1 MREVESS
8 RTIKERARAALSK
21 PSSLGEDLDLGKYTS
36 STEDLPYQG
45 DPSQLSEEQRGQMA
59 QAGIILDDRSQRSGT
74 IIQMDNS
81 VIHSLAGQD
90 GLELM
95 ATSQALRKYDWILD
109 YWWRAVAVDSDKYTA
124 HAELNQNDGYF
135 IRALPHAKV
144 IYPVQACLY
153 LAKKDL
159 AQNVHN
165 IVIAEED
172 SELHIITGCT
182 TAREQESGLHLGI
195 SEFYIKPGAKLT
207 FTMIHNWGENV
218 YVRPR
223 TGIRVEEDGVFL
235 SNYIS
240 LKGVKSVQTFP
251 TATLAGPNALAR
263 FNSVIVAPEGSDID
277 TGAKVI
283 LKAPGSRSEII
294 SRTISFGGRVVAR
307 GHLVGLAANI
317 KAHLECQGLI
327 LAERGVIHAI
337 PELEAHVADVDMS
350 HEAAVGRI
358 AQEEI
363 EYLMARGLDEEEAT
377 STIVRGFLDVRINGL
392 PPELNKELQE
402 VVEECHKGM

>member
-1 MREVESS
+1 MNYSESYYD
-8 RTIKERARAALSK
+8 TKDLSD
-21 PSSLGEDLDLGKYTS
+21 EDLLETFTPASEVKGPKDIGEFKEEELERLKQTGIDLTTPDRIGTFIQTNCGVLKCDCKAQGIELLPI
-36 STEDLPYQG
+36 TEALK
-45 DPSQLSEEQRGQMA
+45 
-59 QAGIILDDRSQRSGT
+59 I
-74 IIQMDNS
+74 NN
-81 VIHSLAGQD
+81 
-90 GLELM
+90 GL
-95 ATSQALRKYDWILD
+95 KD
-109 YWWRAVAVDSDKYTA
+109 YWWKLISTGKDSFTREADQK
-124 HAELNQNDGYF
+124 LDNGYF
-135 IRALPHAKV
+135 IRALPGEKV
-144 IYPVQACLY
+144 IYPLQTCLY
-153 LAKKDL
+153 IRNENV
-159 AQNVHN
+159 AQRIHN
-165 IVIAEED
+165 IVIAEEG
-172 SELHIITGCT
+172 SELHIITGCST
-182 TAREQESGLHLGI
+182 HPHLISGLHIGV
-195 SEFYIKPGAKLT
+195 SEFYVKKGAKLI

-240 LKGVKSVQTFP
+240 LRGVKSVQNFP
-251 TATLAGPNALAR
+251 TATLTGPNALAR

-277 TGAKVI
+277 TGARVI
-283 LKAPGSRSEII
+283 LEAPGSRSEII

-307 GHLVGLAANI
+307 GHLVGLATNI

-327 LAERGVIHAI
+327 LAEHGVIHAI

-363 EYLMARGLDEEEAT
+363 EYLMARGLSEEEAT

-392 PPELNKELQE
+392 PAELNKELQE

>member
-1 MREVESS
+1 MNYSEHHYNTKDLSDEDLLKTFTPASEVEGPKD
-8 RTIKERARAALSK
+8 IGEFEEEELERLKQTGIDLTSPNKTGTFIQTNCSVQKCDCGSPGIELLPITEALK
-21 PSSLGEDLDLGKYTS
+21 KY
-36 STEDLPYQG
+36 
-45 DPSQLSEEQRGQMA
+45 
-59 QAGIILDDRSQRSGT
+59 
-74 IIQMDNS
+74 
-81 VIHSLAGQD
+81 D
-90 GLELM
+90 GL
-95 ATSQALRKYDWILD
+95 KD
-109 YWWRAVAVDSDKYTA
+109 YWWKLISAEKDSFTREADK
-124 HAELNQNDGYF
+124 ELDNGYF
-135 IRALPHAKV
+135 IRVLSGEKV
-144 IYPVQACLY
+144 IYPLQTCLY
-153 LAKKDL
+153 IRNENI
-159 AQNVHN
+159 AQRVHN
-165 IVIAEED
+165 IVIAEEGSD
-172 SELHIITGCT
+172 LHIITGCST
-182 TAREQESGLHLGI
+182 HPHLTSGLHIGI
-195 SEFYIKPGAKLT
+195 SEFYVKKGAKLT

-223 TGIRVEEDGVFL
+223 TGIWVEEDGVFL

-251 TATLAGPNALAR
+251 TATLAGPNAMAR

-307 GHLVGLAANI
+307 GHLIGLAANI

-327 LAERGVIHAI
+327 LAEHGVIHAI

-377 STIVRGFLDVRINGL
+377 STIVRGFLDVKINGL
-392 PPELNKELQE
+392 PPELNKELQK
-402 VVEECHKGM
+402 VVEECHRGM

>member
-1 MREVESS
+1 MNYSENHYDTKDLRSD
-8 RTIKERARAALSK
+8 
-21 PSSLGEDLDLGKYTS
+21 EDLLETFMPASKVEGPKDIGEFEEEEIERLKQTGIDLTGLDRAGTFIQTNGSVQKCDCESQGVELFPITEAFKKY
-36 STEDLPYQG
+36 
-45 DPSQLSEEQRGQMA
+45 
-59 QAGIILDDRSQRSGT
+59 
-74 IIQMDNS
+74 N
-81 VIHSLAGQD
+81 
-90 GLELM
+90 GL
-95 ATSQALRKYDWILD
+95 KD
-109 YWWRAVAVDSDKYTA
+109 YWWKLISPEKDSFTREADQ
-124 HAELNQNDGYF
+124 ELDNGYF
-135 IRALPHAKV
+135 IRALPGEKV
-144 IYPVQACLY
+144 IYPLQTCLY
-153 LAKKDL
+153 IRNENV
-159 AQNVHN
+159 AQRVHN
-165 IVIAEED
+165 IVIAEEG
-172 SELHIITGCT
+172 SELHVITGCST
-182 TAREQESGLHLGI
+182 HPHLKSGLHIGI
-195 SEFYIKPGAKLT
+195 SEFYVKKGAKLT
-207 FTMIHNWGENV
+207 FTMVHNWGENV

-251 TATLAGPNALAR
+251 TATLAGPNAMAR
-263 FNSVIVAPEGSDID
+263 FNSVIVAHEGSDID

-327 LAERGVIHAI
+327 LAEHGVIHAI

-358 AQEEI
+358 AKEEI

-392 PPELNKELQE
+392 PPELNKELQA
-402 VVEECHKGM
+402 VVKECRKGM

>member
-1 MREVESS
+1 MNYSENHYD
-8 RTIKERARAALSK
+8 TNDLSD
-21 PSSLGEDLDLGKYTS
+21 EDLLETFTPASEIEGPKDIGEFEEEEIERLKQTGIDLTGLDRAGTFIQTNCSVQKCDCESPGVEMLPVTEALKKY
-36 STEDLPYQG
+36 
-45 DPSQLSEEQRGQMA
+45 
-59 QAGIILDDRSQRSGT
+59 
-74 IIQMDNS
+74 
-81 VIHSLAGQD
+81 D
-90 GLELM
+90 GL
-95 ATSQALRKYDWILD
+95 KD
-109 YWWRAVAVDSDKYTA
+109 YWWKLVP
-124 HAELNQNDGYF
+124 AEKDAFTREADQELDNGYF
-135 IRALPHAKV
+135 IRTLPGVKV
-144 IYPVQACLY
+144 IYPLQTCLY
-153 LAKKDL
+153 IRNEDV
-159 AQNVHN
+159 AQRIHN
-165 IVIAEED
+165 IVVAEEG
-172 SELHIITGCT
+172 SELHIITGCST
-182 TAREQESGLHLGI
+182 HPHLTSGLHIGI
-195 SEFYIKPGAKLT
+195 SEFYVKKGAKLT

-307 GHLVGLAANI
+307 GHLIGLAANI

-327 LAERGVIHAI
+327 LAEHGVIHAI

-402 VVEECHKGM
+402 VVKECHKGM

>member
-1 MREVESS
+1 MNYSENYYDTNDLSDEDLLETFTPASEVEGPKD
-8 RTIKERARAALSK
+8 IGEFEEEELERLKQTGIDLTGLDRAGTFIQTNCSVQKCDCESPGVELLPITEALK
-21 PSSLGEDLDLGKYTS
+21 KY
-36 STEDLPYQG
+36 
-45 DPSQLSEEQRGQMA
+45 
-59 QAGIILDDRSQRSGT
+59 
-74 IIQMDNS
+74 
-81 VIHSLAGQD
+81 D
-90 GLELM
+90 GL
-95 ATSQALRKYDWILD
+95 KD
-109 YWWRAVAVDSDKYTA
+109 YWWKLVP
-124 HAELNQNDGYF
+124 AEKDAFTREADQELDNGYF
-135 IRALPHAKV
+135 IRALPGEKV
-144 IYPVQACLY
+144 IYPLQTCLY
-153 LAKKDL
+153 MRNENI
-159 AQNVHN
+159 AQRVHN
-165 IVIAEED
+165 IVIAEEG
-172 SELHIITGCT
+172 SELHIITGCST
-182 TAREQESGLHLGI
+182 HPHLTSGLHIGI
-195 SEFYIKPGAKLT
+195 SEFYVKKGAKLT

-327 LAERGVIHAI
+327 LAEHGVIHAI

-402 VVEECHKGM
+402 VVKECHKGM

>member
-1 MREVESS
+1 MNYPENHYSTKDLSDEDLLKTFTPASELEGPKDIREFEEEELERLKQTGIDLTTPDRTGTFIQTNGSVQKCDCGSPGVELL
-8 RTIKERARAALSK
+8 TIKEALK
-21 PSSLGEDLDLGKYTS
+21 KY
-36 STEDLPYQG
+36 
-45 DPSQLSEEQRGQMA
+45 
-59 QAGIILDDRSQRSGT
+59 
-74 IIQMDNS
+74 N
-81 VIHSLAGQD
+81 
-90 GLELM
+90 GL
-95 ATSQALRKYDWILD
+95 KD
-109 YWWRAVAVDSDKYTA
+109 YWWKLISAEKDSFTREADQK
-124 HAELNQNDGYF
+124 LDNGYF
-135 IRALPHAKV
+135 IRALPGEKV
-144 IYPVQACLY
+144 IYPLQTCLY
-153 LAKKDL
+153 IRNENV
-159 AQNVHN
+159 AQRIHNV
-165 IVIAEED
+165 VIAEEGSD
-172 SELHIITGCT
+172 IHIITGCST
-182 TAREQESGLHLGI
+182 HPHLTSGLHIGI
-195 SEFYIKPGAKLT
+195 SEFYVKKGAKLT

-327 LAERGVIHAI
+327 LAEHGVIHAI

-363 EYLMARGLDEEEAT
+363 EYLMARGLNEEEAT

-392 PPELNKELQE
+392 PPELNEELQK

>member
-1 MREVESS
+1 MNYSEHHYD
-8 RTIKERARAALSK
+8 TKDLSD
-21 PSSLGEDLDLGKYTS
+21 EDLLKTFTPASEIEGPKDIGEFEKEELERLRQTGIDLTTPDRTGTFIQTNCSVQKCDCGSPGVELLPITEALKKY
-36 STEDLPYQG
+36 
-45 DPSQLSEEQRGQMA
+45 
-59 QAGIILDDRSQRSGT
+59 
-74 IIQMDNS
+74 N
-81 VIHSLAGQD
+81 
-90 GLELM
+90 GLN
-95 ATSQALRKYDWILD
+95 D
-109 YWWRAVAVDSDKYTA
+109 YWWKLISTEKDPFTREADHGLD
-124 HAELNQNDGYF
+124 NGYF
-135 IRALPHAKV
+135 IRALPGEKV
-144 IYPVQACLY
+144 IYPLQACLY
-153 LAKKDL
+153 IRNENV
-159 AQNVHN
+159 AQRVHN
-165 IVIAEED
+165 IVIAEEG
-172 SELHIITGCT
+172 SEIHIITGCST
-182 TAREQESGLHLGI
+182 HPHLTSGLHIGI
-195 SEFYIKPGAKLT
+195 SEFYVKKGAKLT

-294 SRTISFGGRVVAR
+294 SRTISFGGRIVAR
-307 GHLVGLAANI
+307 GHLIGLAANI

-327 LAERGVIHAI
+327 LAEHGVIHAI

-363 EYLMARGLDEEEAT
+363 EYLMARGLNEEEAT

-392 PPELNKELQE
+392 PPELNKELQK

>member
-1 MREVESS
+1 MNYSEHHYNTNINTKDLSDEELLKTFTPASEVEGPKDIGEFEEEELERLKQTGIDLTSPN
-8 RTIKERARAALSK
+8 RTGTFVQTNCSVQRCDCESPGIELLPITEALK
-21 PSSLGEDLDLGKYTS
+21 KY
-36 STEDLPYQG
+36 
-45 DPSQLSEEQRGQMA
+45 
-59 QAGIILDDRSQRSGT
+59 
-74 IIQMDNS
+74 N
-81 VIHSLAGQD
+81 
-90 GLELM
+90 GL
-95 ATSQALRKYDWILD
+95 KD
-109 YWWRAVAVDSDKYTA
+109 YWWKLISAEKDSFTREADQ
-124 HAELNQNDGYF
+124 ELDNGYF
-135 IRALPHAKV
+135 IRALPGEKV
-144 IYPVQACLY
+144 IYPLQACLY
-153 LAKKDL
+153 IRNE
-159 AQNVHN
+159 NVVQRIHN
-165 IVIAEED
+165 IVIAEEG
-172 SELHIITGCT
+172 SELHIITGCST
-182 TAREQESGLHLGI
+182 HPHLTSGLHIGI
-195 SEFYIKPGAKLT
+195 SEFYVKKGAKLT

-307 GHLVGLAANI
+307 GHLIGLAANI

-327 LAERGVIHAI
+327 LAEHGVIHAI

-377 STIVRGFLDVRINGL
+377 STIVRGFLDVKINGL
-392 PPELNKELQE
+392 PPELNKELQK
-402 VVEECHKGM
+402 VVGECHRGM

>member
-1 MREVESS
+1 MNYSENHRDTKDLSDDDLLKTFTPASEVEEPKDIGEFEEEELERLRQTGIDLTTPD
-8 RTIKERARAALSK
+8 RTGTFIQTNHSVLKCDCQTPGVELLPITEALK
-21 PSSLGEDLDLGKYTS
+21 KY
-36 STEDLPYQG
+36 
-45 DPSQLSEEQRGQMA
+45 
-59 QAGIILDDRSQRSGT
+59 
-74 IIQMDNS
+74 
-81 VIHSLAGQD
+81 D
-90 GLELM
+90 GL
-95 ATSQALRKYDWILD
+95 KD
-109 YWWRAVAVDSDKYTA
+109 YWWKLIS
-124 HAELNQNDGYF
+124 AEKDPFTREADQKLDNGYF
-135 IRALPHAKV
+135 IRALPGEKV
-144 IYPVQACLY
+144 IYPLQTCLY
-153 LAKKDL
+153 IRNENV
-159 AQNVHN
+159 AQHIHN
-165 IVIAEED
+165 IVVAEEG
-172 SELHIITGCT
+172 SELHIITGCST
-182 TAREQESGLHLGI
+182 HPHLKSGMHIGI
-195 SEFYIKPGAKLT
+195 SEFYVKKGAKLT

-223 TGIRVEEDGVFL
+223 TGIWVEEDGAFL

-294 SRTISFGGRVVAR
+294 SRAISFGGRVVAR

-327 LAERGVIHAI
+327 LAEHGVIHAI

-377 STIVRGFLDVRINGL
+377 STIVRGFLDVKINGL

-402 VVEECHKGM
+402 VVEECRKGM

>member
-1 MREVESS
+1 MNYSEHHYNTKDLSDEDLLKTFTPASEVEGPKDIGEFEEEELERLKQTGIDLTSPN
-8 RTIKERARAALSK
+8 RTGTFIQTNCSVQKCDCGSPGIELLPITEALK
-21 PSSLGEDLDLGKYTS
+21 KY
-36 STEDLPYQG
+36 
-45 DPSQLSEEQRGQMA
+45 
-59 QAGIILDDRSQRSGT
+59 
-74 IIQMDNS
+74 
-81 VIHSLAGQD
+81 D
-90 GLELM
+90 GL
-95 ATSQALRKYDWILD
+95 KD
-109 YWWRAVAVDSDKYTA
+109 YWWKLISAEKDSFTREADK
-124 HAELNQNDGYF
+124 ELDNGYF
-135 IRALPHAKV
+135 IRVLSGEKV
-144 IYPVQACLY
+144 IYPLQTCLY
-153 LAKKDL
+153 IRNENI
-159 AQNVHN
+159 AQRVHN
-165 IVIAEED
+165 IVIAEEGSD
-172 SELHIITGCT
+172 LHIITGCST
-182 TAREQESGLHLGI
+182 HPHLTSGLHIGI
-195 SEFYIKPGAKLT
+195 SEFYVKKGAKLT

-223 TGIRVEEDGVFL
+223 TGIWVEEDGVFL

-307 GHLVGLAANI
+307 GHLIGLAANI

-327 LAERGVIHAI
+327 LAEHGVIHAI

-377 STIVRGFLDVRINGL
+377 STIVRGFLDVKINGL
-392 PPELNKELQE
+392 PPELNKELRK
-402 VVEECHKGM
+402 VVEECHRGM

>member
-1 MREVESS
+1 MNYSENHYDTNNLSDKDLLETFTPASEVEGPKD
-8 RTIKERARAALSK
+8 IGEFEEEELERLKQTGIDLTGLDRAGTFIQTNCSVQKCDCESPGVEMLPVTEALK
-21 PSSLGEDLDLGKYTS
+21 KY
-36 STEDLPYQG
+36 
-45 DPSQLSEEQRGQMA
+45 
-59 QAGIILDDRSQRSGT
+59 
-74 IIQMDNS
+74 
-81 VIHSLAGQD
+81 D
-90 GLELM
+90 GL
-95 ATSQALRKYDWILD
+95 KD
-109 YWWRAVAVDSDKYTA
+109 YWWKLISAEKDSFTREADQ
-124 HAELNQNDGYF
+124 ELDNGYF
-135 IRALPHAKV
+135 IRALPGEKV
-144 IYPVQACLY
+144 IYPLQTCLY
-153 LAKKDL
+153 IRNENI
-159 AQNVHN
+159 AQRIHN
-165 IVIAEED
+165 IVVAEEG
-172 SELHIITGCT
+172 SELHIITGCST
-182 TAREQESGLHLGI
+182 HPHLTSGLHIGI
-195 SEFYIKPGAKLT
+195 SEFYVKKGAKLT

-327 LAERGVIHAI
+327 LAEHGVIHAI